1 MSENETQRRKG
12 TPLTNGVKHNMGYG
26 TGSGASGTV
35 GCDQATHVLHVDKK
49 RTDTYTPNGS
59 LARPYKIVQD
69 ALNRAMELMVPNSD
83 PFVDLGV
90 AINVLPGHYD
100 EICNFVFPRKYR
112 NLGIQGAGQRG
123 EVSLNSLTIQSSG
136 ESISHQPETPWSQAN
151 NELHVSRLRL
161 GSRGNENPI
170 SALDLICPSGA
181 RLDAFCWECHFWS
194 YQAQVP
200 ILRATKQTGG
210 EKLYL
215 HLCNANWL
223 HRQYETAG
231 DAPAVL
237 LDGAHFD
244 FEAGRM
250 ENRAYADLIQSNGG
264 NLDIQNSILDSSH
277 GRPMYLT
284 GGSQAVMSG
293 VKFLSPESDAIR
305 HDGLLGDNGFVLLNG
320 VMFALTTGLAV
331 NAPSGAAVLLAPT
344 SWDGYF
350 AGGAGIESK
359 IVVADPALLKRLQ
372 TAAVTGYAPTQ
383 TANWNTTP
391 ADIKAALDEL
401 ASRVKALEA

>member
-1 MSENETQRRKG
+1 MVIQREIQLKKG
-12 TPLTNGVKHNMGYG
+12 TSLKKDVKQIMGYG
-26 TGSGASGTV
+26 SGSFFNS
-35 GCDQATHVLHVDKK
+35 GCDQATHALHVDKK
-49 RTDTYTPNGS
+49 RTDSYTPNGS
-59 LARPYKIVQD
+59 LARPYKTVQD
-69 ALNRAMELMVPNSD
+69 ALNRATELMVPDSD
-83 PFVDLGV
+83 PLVDLGIAV
-90 AINVLPGHYD
+90 NVQPGRYD

-123 EVSLNSLTIQSSG
+123 EVSLKSLTVQSSD
-136 ESISHQPETPWSQAN
+136 ESASHQPETPWRQAN
-151 NELHVSRLRL
+151 NELHVSQLRL
-161 GSRGNENPI
+161 GSRGNENPLV
-170 SALDLICPSGA
+170 ALDLVCPSGA

-237 LDGAHFD
+237 LDEAHFD
-244 FEAGRM
+244 FETGRM

-293 VKFLSPESDAIR
+293 VKFLSPETDAIR
-305 HDGLLGDNGFVLLNG
+305 HDGVLADNGFVILNG
-320 VMFALTTGLAV
+320 VLFTLTTGMAV
-331 NAPSGAAVLLAPT
+331 NAPYGALVIVAPT
-344 SWDGYF
+344 TWDGYF
-350 AGGAGIESK
+350 AGGEGIENK
-359 IVVADPALLKRLQ
+359 IAVADPALLKR
-372 TAAVTGYAPTQ
+372 V
-383 TANWNTTP
+383 
-391 ADIKAALDEL
+391 
-401 ASRVKALEA
+401 